1 MIQHGVGTI
10 TQNGLN
16 IARLHNVSVN
26 VTYDT
31 ALLRGGNLIF
41 PDHCAMYNGNI
52 EGTFEVGE
60 ITLSG
65 IGDALG
71 VTGQANSAVTLTA
84 TDFLVS
90 GLDLVISC
98 TTNGITAVVTLYNCK
113 FPGLTLNFDRES
125 YTMPSTNFVVAG
137 ETAGTGTG
145 RIMKIDTT

>member
-1 MIQHGVGTI
+1 MIQHGVGSLVAG
-10 TQNGLN
+10 GLT
-16 IARLHNVSVN
+16 IARLNNINVN

-41 PDHCAMYNGNI
+41 PDHCAMYNGNV
-52 EGTFEVGE
+52 EGTFENGE

-65 IGDALG
+65 IGDMLG
-71 VTGQANSAVTLTA
+71 ITGQAASAITLTA

-98 TTNGITAVVTLYNCK
+98 TTNGITAIVTLYNCK
-113 FPGLTLNFDRES
+113 FPSTTLNFDREN

-137 ETAGTGTG
+137 ETGGTGTG